1 MKKLLVAAVMAL
13 GLGVGMGSAFA
24 ATTASHS
31 ARPSVSQWGPA
42 YTSDFDRRRVTG
54 SNRSTRPSW
63 HGAIT

>member
-42 YTSDFDRRRVTG
+42 YTSDSIG
-54 SNRSTRPSW
+54 
-63 HGAIT
+63 GA